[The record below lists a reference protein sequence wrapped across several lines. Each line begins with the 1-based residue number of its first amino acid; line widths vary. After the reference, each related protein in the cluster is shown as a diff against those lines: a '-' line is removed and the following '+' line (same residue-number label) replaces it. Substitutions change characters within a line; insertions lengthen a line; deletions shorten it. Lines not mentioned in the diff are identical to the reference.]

1 MTMAFARFHRLRRD
15 NFARNLMQ
23 VLVCGGLLLGVLAA
37 QAEAPVPAELV
48 HFTSGE
54 VMSITGHRIEG
65 NTIVLSLKRGD
76 EILFDARLVDRIE
89 PAVTPAPLPVLHMA
103 AEVEVPLPD
112 KPYAELVR
120 GASERHRVDADILH
134 ALIEIESGYR
144 ADAESSRGAMG
155 LMQLMPDT
163 AARYKVRDPFDP
175 AANIDAGARFL
186 RQLFDEF
193 GMRGGLAAYNA
204 GAGSVRRFRGIPPY
218 PETRR
223 YVARILD
230 LVEDGRSQEVLAQ

>member
-1 MTMAFARFHRLRRD
+1 MTMAFARFHRLRRHA
-15 NFARNLMQ
+15 FARILMR

-37 QAEAPVPAELV
+37 PAEAPVPVELV

-54 VMSITGHRIEG
+54 VMTIAGHRVEG
-65 NTIVLSLKRGD
+65 NAIVLSLKGGD
-76 EILFDARLVDRIE
+76 EILFDARLIDRIE
-89 PAVTPAPLPVLHMA
+89 PAVTPAPQPVLHMV
-103 AEVEVPLPD
+103 AEVEAPLPE

-134 ALIEIESGYR
+134 ALIEVESAYR
-144 ADAESSRGAMG
+144 ADAESPRGAMG

-163 AARYKVRDPFDP
+163 VARYKVRNPFDP
-175 AANIDAGARFL
+175 AANIDAGARYL
-186 RQLFDEF
+186 RRLFDEF

-218 PETRR
+218 PETHR
-223 YVARILD
+223 YVDRIIEM
-230 LVEDGRSQEVLAQ
+230 VEDGRRQETLTQ